1 MWEVIGLRYQDEIDN
16 LMRFFGNLHP
26 GDTFYRPMQYVLE
39 HLYHIADISI
49 QEMAKESFV
58 STATISRMC
67 RELGYQN
74 FPDFKLHTY
83 IAYQQAV
90 EQEDS
95 NSAFR
100 IPREDAASM
109 DAAMVLNY
117 LDLCRS
123 GLDFSENFV
132 RGEYFEQ
139 HLAILRRADT
149 VLVFSTAYV
158 DIVPLQRKLVLA
170 RKKCAMLFGT
180 VAEITAQSP
189 PLLKNDENVCCLFF
203 LHTREEYDA
212 FKPFIEFLREKGFS
226 AIMLRPMSIHAGIDY
241 PLLDRAISFPD
252 VGSLSD
258 ETFFSNYIACLSIAL

>member
-1 MWEVIGLRYQDEIDN
+1 MYQNEIDN
-16 LMRFFGNLHP
+16 LVRFFGNLHP

-49 QEMAKESFV
+49 QDLAKASFV

-74 FPDFKLHTY
+74 YPDFKLHAY
-83 IAYQQAV
+83 IAYRHAV
-90 EQEDS
+90 EL
-95 NSAFR
+95 
-100 IPREDAASM
+100 EDANSVFRVPRDDTSSL

-117 LDLCRS
+117 LDICRS

-139 HLAILRRADT
+139 HLAIMRKADGIF
-149 VLVFSTAYV
+149 VFSTTYL
-158 DIVPLQRKLVLA
+158 DIVPLERKLILA
-170 RKKCAMLFGT
+170 RKKCAMLYGPVT
-180 VAEITAQSP
+180 EITEQSP
-189 PLLKNDENVCCLFF
+189 PLLENAENICCLFF

-212 FKPFIEFLREKGFS
+212 FKPFIESLRERGFS
-226 AIMLRPMSIHAGIDY
+226 AIMVRPMSINAGIDY

-252 VGSLSD
+252 VGSISD
-258 ETFFSNYIACLSIAL
+258 ETFFSNYIACITIAL